1 MEYKQ
6 ERAEPFLKETLA
18 HIDALDGDIKTYARS
33 RIKRLILPSL
43 GNIVSPVQYCPK
55 IFILGR
61 RNTIYHASGDALVL
75 FWGFF
80 NAGGRSLAREG
91 YCE

>member
-18 HIDALDGDIKTYARS
+18 HIDALDRDIKTCARS
-33 RIKRLILPSL
+33 RIKRPILSSL

-55 IFILGR
+55 VFILGR
-61 RNTIYHASGDALVL
+61 RDTVYHASGDALVL

-80 NAGGRSLAREG
+80 NAGARSLAGEG
-91 YCE
+91 CYE